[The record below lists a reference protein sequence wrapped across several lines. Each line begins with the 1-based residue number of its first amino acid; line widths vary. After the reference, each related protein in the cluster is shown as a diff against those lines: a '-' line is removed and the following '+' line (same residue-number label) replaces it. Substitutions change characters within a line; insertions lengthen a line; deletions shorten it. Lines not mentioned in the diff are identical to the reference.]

1 MSPVTAQTKPPA
13 SFTEGTLIK
22 AMQNIYNFVPDGP
35 FKKVLKDGD
44 GIGTSA
50 TRASIIAELKKKG
63 FLELKG
69 KKIKATPVGIKLLSE
84 LPDLCKNPVLT
95 AMFESQLKLVES
107 GKITYKQFEEKQ
119 KAFALQLVEKAS
131 KLTIELPDGATSGT
145 KKSTKKNPF
154 KSKSGSNS
162 FKR

>member
-1 MSPVTAQTKPPA
+1 M
-13 SFTEGTLIK
+13 
-22 AMQNIYNFVPDGP
+22 PDGP

-107 GKITYKQFEEKQ
+107 GKLHISS
-119 KAFALQLVEKAS
+119 L
-131 KLTIELPDGATSGT
+131 
-145 KKSTKKNPF
+145 KKSKKLLLY
-154 KSKSGSNS
+154 SL
-162 FKR
+162 